1 MVSLPSKPFETAER
15 YINLRKKCA
24 PESWVE
30 TINLMSD
37 MILMPIIILF
47 LALLRQSDP
56 MTIAMTGM
64 KAYQTWKDYTEYTEL
79 RFEVQRMFLHCQMV
93 GGPFIVTNNSL
104 YMPYVFADAVV
115 RTSGS
120 PKE

>member
-1 MVSLPSKPFETAER
+1 MFHLPSQPFKTAER
-15 YINLRKKCA
+15 YIQLRKICV
-24 PESWVE
+24 PISWAE
-30 TINLMSD
+30 FITRMND

-47 LALLRQSDP
+47 LALIQQSDP
-56 MTIAMTGM
+56 MTIIMTGM
-64 KAYQTWKDYTEYTEL
+64 KAYQTWKEYTEYTEL

-120 PKE
+120 R

>member
-1 MVSLPSKPFETAER
+1 MVNLPSKPFETAER

-24 PESWVE
+24 PESWAE
-30 TINLMSD
+30 AITLMSD

-47 LALLRQSDP
+47 LALIQQSDP
-56 MTIAMTGM
+56 MTIIMTGM
-64 KAYQTWKDYTEYTEL
+64 KAYQTWKEYTEYTEL

-120 PKE
+120 P